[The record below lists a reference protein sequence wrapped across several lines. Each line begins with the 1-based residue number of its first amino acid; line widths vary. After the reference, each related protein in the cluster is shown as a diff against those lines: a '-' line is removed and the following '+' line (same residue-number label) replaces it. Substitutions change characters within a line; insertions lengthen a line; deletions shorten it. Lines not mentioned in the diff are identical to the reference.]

1 MIKVAMAAAAGL
13 VLALTPMEASA
24 HGKKHKHHNGEL
36 IVGTGVGAVAGAL
49 IGGPLGALI
58 GGAAGISVV
67 KIHDEYHHR
76 HK

>member
-13 VLALTPMEASA
+13 VLALTPIEASA